1 MDFSVLQIL
10 GIVVIA
16 LLFALAGI
24 LAYAAS
30 KPNEFRIER
39 SRDIKASP
47 ERIFALINDL
57 RSWGAWSPYEKR
69 DPEMHRTYSGA
80 DSGKGAVYQWD
91 GDKNVG
97 AGRMEIV
104 DITPPSRIIIKLDFI
119 RPMEGHNT
127 AEFSLAPRG
136 NMTRVTWAMFG
147 PAPFMSKLMQVFIS
161 FDKMIGKDFEQG
173 LDNLK
178 ALAEG

>member
-1 MDFSVLQIL
+1 MRQ
-10 GIVVIA
+10 
-16 LLFALAGI
+16 
-24 LAYAAS
+24 
-30 KPNEFRIER
+30 PNRDPFRIER

-57 RSWGAWSPYEKR
+57 RSWGDWSPYEKR
-69 DPEMHRTYSGA
+69 DPQMHRTFSGA

-104 DITPPSRIIIKLDFI
+104 DITPPSRIVIKLDFI
-119 RPMEGHNT
+119 RPIEGHNT
-127 AEFSLAPRG
+127 AEFTMTPRG
-136 NMTRVTWAMFG
+136 DMTRVTWAMFG
-147 PAPFMSKLMQVFIS
+147 PAPFISKLMQVFIS

-173 LDNLK
+173 LNNLK
-178 ALAEG
+178 TLAES